1 MSYRRTKFIKV
12 VEPLKKGAY
21 FYFTIPYG
29 LFYIGGAIAGY
40 VRDKSYLCLG
50 VSGSIGVVFVLLG
63 IGHMIDYHRTNV
75 AIEAFFL
82 LIPLLVSFIVMV
94 LMACHYGIGAG
105 WMPSGFVAVA
115 AGVGVVFY
123 IYSFIRDFGKQLVKT
138 GDARFLKGDTVY
150 KRVQIG
156 DEEEREARE
165 GLLFRRNFAKA
176 LSNERDLFEGRSPTQ
191 ANGLTKRPTTVSS
204 ANANANNNANTNSFK
219 SGSYSVNRQGNAPAL
234 NLSDDSSPV
243 RRGVLRDSRKEPDLS
258 PQL

>member
-12 VEPLKKGAY
+12 IEPLKKGAY

-40 VRDKSYLCLG
+40 VRDQSYLCLG

-82 LIPLLVSFIVMV
+82 LVPMFVSFIVMV

-115 AGVGVVFY
+115 AGVGVAFY
-123 IYSFIRDFGKQLVKT
+123 IWSFVRDFGKQLVKT
-138 GDARFLKGDTVY
+138 GDARYLKGETVY

-165 GLLFRRNFAKA
+165 GLLFRRNFAKSMNA
-176 LSNERDLFEGRSPTQ
+176 EKELFSENASTSHVKNRGGSVGSN
-191 ANGLTKRPTTVSS
+191 TT
-204 ANANANNNANTNSFK
+204 
-219 SGSYSVNRQGNAPAL
+219 GGGYSVSRTGQGGGET
-234 NLSDDSSPV
+234 SP
-243 RRGVLRDSRKEPDLS
+243 RGTKGETTMS
-258 PQL
+258 PRI

>member
-12 VEPLKKGAY
+12 IEPLKKGAY

-40 VRDKSYLCLG
+40 VRDQSYLCLG

-82 LIPLLVSFIVMV
+82 LVPMFVSFIVMV

-115 AGVGVVFY
+115 AGVGVAFY
-123 IYSFIRDFGKQLVKT
+123 IWSFIRDFGKQLVKT
-138 GDARFLKGDTVY
+138 GDARYLKGETVY

-156 DEEEREARE
+156 GEEEREARE
-165 GLLFRRNFAKA
+165 GLLFRRNFAKSMNA
-176 LSNERDLFEGRSPTQ
+176 EKELFSE
-191 ANGLTKRPTTVSS
+191 NTTTLHPKNRGGSVGS
-204 ANANANNNANTNSFK
+204 NANTGGGYTVSRT
-219 SGSYSVNRQGNAPAL
+219 GSQGGET
-234 NLSDDSSPV
+234 SP
-243 RRGVLRDSRKEPDLS
+243 RGTKGDTNMS
-258 PQL
+258 PRI

>member
-40 VRDKSYLCLG
+40 ARDKSYLCLG

-115 AGVGVVFY
+115 AGVGVAFY

-156 DEEEREARE
+156 DEEEREVRE

-176 LSNERDLFEGRSPTQ
+176 LSNERDLFDGKGASQSSAGLSKRPNATSST
-191 ANGLTKRPTTVSS
+191 ANGG
-204 ANANANNNANTNSFK
+204 TNK
-219 SGSYSVNRQGNAPAL
+219 SGSYSINRQGNAA
-234 NLSDDSSPV
+234 SAAASGVYDDNSSPQ
-243 RRGVLRDSRKEPDLS
+243 RGGLWDSKREPELS

>member
-1 MSYRRTKFIKV
+1 
-12 VEPLKKGAY
+12 
-21 FYFTIPYG
+21 
-29 LFYIGGAIAGY
+29 
-40 VRDKSYLCLG
+40 
-50 VSGSIGVVFVLLG
+50 
-63 IGHMIDYHRTNV
+63 
-75 AIEAFFL
+75 
-82 LIPLLVSFIVMV
+82 
-94 LMACHYGIGAG
+94 
-105 WMPSGFVAVA
+105 MPSGFVAVA

-191 ANGLTKRPTTVSS
+191 ANGLTKRPITVSS
-204 ANANANNNANTNSFK
+204 TNATTNNNSNSK
-219 SGSYSVNRQGNAPAL
+219 SSSYSVNRQGNTAAS
-234 NLSDDSSPV
+234 NLSEDSSPV
-243 RRGVLRDSRKEPDLS
+243 RRGGLRDSRKEPDLS

>member
-50 VSGSIGVVFVLLG
+50 VSGSIGFVFVLLG

-82 LIPLLVSFIVMV
+82 LVPLLVSFIVMV

-176 LSNERDLFEGRSPTQ
+176 LSNERELFDGGSTGPLNSPV
-191 ANGLTKRPTTVSS
+191 KRPNSS
-204 ANANANNNANTNSFK
+204 TNNSSK
-219 SGSYSVNRQGNAPAL
+219 SGSYSINRQGN
-234 NLSDDSSPV
+234 DDNTSPNK
-243 RRGVLRDSRKEPDLS
+243 REMRDSRKDPDLS